1 MWLAPAALVLIVK
14 RCFQPQA
21 SLLRRVDRAGRS
33 GSGNGGS
40 RCAFRSGGLRRR
52 AEARCAGRRLLV
64 QRRRQI
70 QRQFPGGEEIFK
82 ERGGAGDAA
91 RRLANGELI

>member
-14 RCFQPQA
+14 RCFEPQA
-21 SLLRRVDRAGRS
+21 SLLRRADRARRS
-33 GSGNGGS
+33 GSGSDGL
-40 RCAFRSGGLRRR
+40 RCAFRSGGLRHRGS
-52 AEARCAGRRLLV
+52 ARCAGRRLLV
-64 QRRRQI
+64 QQRRQI
-70 QRQFPGGEEIFK
+70 QRQFPGGEEVIK

>member
-14 RCFQPQA
+14 WCFEPQA

-40 RCAFRSGGLRRR
+40 RCALRSGGLRHHGS
-52 AEARCAGRRLLV
+52 AQCAGRRLLAQWRRQV
-64 QRRRQI
+64 QRHI
-70 QRQFPGGEEIFK
+70 PEGEEVFK
-82 ERGGAGDAA
+82 EREEADKAA
-91 RRLANGELI
+91 EN